1 MGAMDDLK
9 KKADEAAGPAGPKVG
24 DKLDDATGK
33 VSEEADRARG
43 NFQELAEDTT
53 EKLPD

>member
-9 KKADEAAGPAGPKVG
+9 KKADEAAGPAGPQVG